1 MSIGFRPTFATT
13 TQTFA
18 RNSTWVDPSSA
29 RHAKSVT
36 RKGGPIHPQQI
47 QSMNSKL
54 IPILESIIARDSV
67 LSPFHADRLPQSAL
81 AYIRQN
87 YRMDSFLS
95 DDEQDLIETLAP
107 FADHI
112 AESFREDE
120 SSDASKY
127 HLFDDGSLW
136 LSTNAYQSIWADAR
150 DFAVEILLP
159 RMELSRMNADLLRAI
174 DMDDHIDEVRDDFFS
189 SFAHILHRD
198 CGIPHCDAREH
209 WNAWSNQLSD
219 SACESIV
226 LGGSESGR
234 AEGLRFA
241 SEYSVTNA

>member
-1 MSIGFRPTFATT
+1 
-13 TQTFA
+13 
-18 RNSTWVDPSSA
+18 
-29 RHAKSVT
+29 
-36 RKGGPIHPQQI
+36 
-47 QSMNSKL
+47 MNPKL
-54 IPILESIIARDSV
+54 LPILERIIARDSV

-136 LSTNAYQSIWADAR
+136 LKTNAYSSIWTDAR

-159 RMELSRMNADLLRAI
+159 RMTLSRMDADLLRAI
-174 DMDDHIDEVRDDFFS
+174 EMEDAVESVRQDFFTA
-189 SFAHILHRD
+189 FARIVSHELEIQWSE
-198 CGIPHCDAREH
+198 ARER
-209 WNAWSNQLSD
+209 WYNYCQSAGESD
-219 SACESIV
+219 RLE
-226 LGGSESGR
+226 LGGYRQGESEAR
-234 AEGLRFA
+234 
-241 SEYSVTNA
+241 EYLEWIKTIA